1 MDRAKRTVYTQDFA
15 LLEPTVE
22 DRDIAKRLGMLRA
35 VCHGQG
41 IALCRALTH
50 AYNPRICYALA
61 KRLPMQRAV
70 HLPRLRWPCRSPRTC

>member
-41 IALCRALTH
+41 IALCRAQCIYLGSGGRADRH
-50 AYNPRICYALA
+50 AHAR
-61 KRLPMQRAV
+61 
-70 HLPRLRWPCRSPRTC
+70 HLLQL